1 MYFSSYMKT
10 RNGEGVV
17 MILSNTRAVKVTFDK
32 FIEIRIELNNKIFMF
47 EFDLDGG
54 LKIIGDINTIY
65 IDHITYI
72 AKFLTSIEELRLKF
86 IQDKKATIPE
96 IKTYLKSIFN
106 NDDRFTVFEFT
117 EI

>member
-10 RNGEGVV
+10 RKCEGVV

-54 LKIIGDINTIY
+54 LKIIGDVNTIY

-106 NDDRFTVFEFT
+106 NGDRFTVFEFT

>member
-10 RNGEGVV
+10 RKDEGVV

-47 EFDLDGG
+47 YFDLDGG
-54 LKIIGDINTIY
+54 LKIIGDVNNIY
-65 IDHITYI
+65 IDNTTYI

-86 IQDKKATIPE
+86 IQDKKSAIPE

-106 NDDRFTVFEFT
+106 NGDRFTVFEFT